1 MLAQLAIALAVFLAG
16 GMGGIKWQLGV
27 QARAQLV
34 AQQAL
39 ETDKKFQNKINDQAS
54 AAQAATLAG
63 INKNLGNAREH
74 IAKLS
79 GRQCLGA
86 GTVRLLNALGAEPG
100 AAAARQPAGA
110 PGAVAA
116 GGDDRFATEADTARA
131 IAICRS
137 TYAAVSGQLNQ
148 ILDIEDKR
156 HPPDE

>member
-39 ETDKKFQNKINDQAS
+39 ETDKRFQNKINDQAS

-63 INKNLGNAREH
+63 INKDLGNAREH

-100 AAAARQPAGA
+100 AAAAS
-110 PGAVAA
+110 
-116 GGDDRFATEADTARA
+116 GGDDRFASEADTARA
-131 IAICRS
+131 IAVCRS
-137 TYAAVSGQLNQ
+137 IYAAVSGQLNQ